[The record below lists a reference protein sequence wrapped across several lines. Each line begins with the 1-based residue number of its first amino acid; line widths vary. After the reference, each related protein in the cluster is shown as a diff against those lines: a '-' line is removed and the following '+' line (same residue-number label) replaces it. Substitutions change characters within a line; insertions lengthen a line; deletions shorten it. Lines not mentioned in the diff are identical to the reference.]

1 MGNQQTIRPAMT
13 RSQERDLIA
22 RSKRDPEA
30 FGRIYDEYFP
40 GIFRY
45 ILYRVADAALSEDL
59 AAQTFYKALKYL
71 GRFRWTGISISAWLY
86 RIAANEVNSHFRR
99 SGRATFTDIEKISE
113 RLPDEDSRPD
123 RELEIAERN
132 VAENAR
138 FVLLNRCIQ
147 HLKQDEQTLLT
158 LRYLNRKRFAEIAEI
173 LGVKEGTLRMRNKRA
188 LEKLKI
194 QLQKQGID
202 DESIGR
208 SPIQYTQTGSE
219 GHEFSAEAAPESA

>member
-123 RELEIAERN
+123 RELE
-132 VAENAR
+132 
-138 FVLLNRCIQ
+138 
-147 HLKQDEQTLLT
+147 
-158 LRYLNRKRFAEIAEI
+158 
-173 LGVKEGTLRMRNKRA
+173 GTLRMRNKRA